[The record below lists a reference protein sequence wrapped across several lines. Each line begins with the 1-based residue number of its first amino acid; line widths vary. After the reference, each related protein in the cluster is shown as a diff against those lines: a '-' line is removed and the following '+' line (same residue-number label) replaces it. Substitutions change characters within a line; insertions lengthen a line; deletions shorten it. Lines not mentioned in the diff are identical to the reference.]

1 MVPGTLCS
9 RELPCMASV
18 GEDELI
24 LWKLDV
30 LGKRVRWGWVVRG
43 GSTVSEVGVRVGR
56 KEIGDKKTW

>member
-1 MVPGTLCS
+1 
-9 RELPCMASV
+9 MASV

-30 LGKRVRWGWVVRG
+30 LGKRVRWGWVVRW